1 MHSFVVEKK
10 GGGANQDHLAA
21 QPSLALRIKNRTMK
35 PFLMIYWISVMCK
48 FYYAH
53 SLGYTAKYFFLQ
65 FFWNADHGLCWNI
78 LCTIYLL

>member
-35 PFLMIYWISVMCK
+35 PFLMIY
-48 FYYAH
+48 
-53 SLGYTAKYFFLQ
+53 
-65 FFWNADHGLCWNI
+65 
-78 LCTIYLL
+78 